1 MAKRRLFIAVLLSE
15 ETQENL
21 AKVQSQCA
29 KLLGLSQESFIEKK
43 NFHLTLN
50 FLGPVEEEKIF
61 KLTASVKKHAELKRF
76 EFSLNR
82 LIAFPNAEKP
92 SVIALSGSVGNSPLS
107 YLQSR
112 ITMSLK
118 DLGFPVE
125 SRVFVPHVTL
135 FRLKKESPTK
145 KLETLPPWTCDFQI
159 NQFALFESQTVNAKS
174 HYTPISN
181 WQLS

>member
-1 MAKRRLFIAVLLSE
+1 MTQQRLFIAVILSE

-43 NFHLTLN
+43 KFHLTLN
-50 FLGPVEEEKIF
+50 FLGAVEEGKIS
-61 KLTASVKKHAELKRF
+61 KLTGNLKKHAELKRF

-82 LIAFPNAEKP
+82 MIAFPNAEKP

-112 ITMSLK
+112 ITMNLK
-118 DLGFPVE
+118 DLGFPLE

-135 FRLKKESPTK
+135 FRLKRESLTV
-145 KLETLPPWTCDFQI
+145 KLETLPQWTCDFQV

-174 HYTPISN
+174 HYIPILT